1 MITGKIN
8 CSKIDK
14 TRLFKGEKGTYLDVV
29 LIETPNDQHGNDYMI
44 VQGVTKEEREKGIR
58 GAILGNAKIR
68 GGNRPQQAR
77 QSPPPAA
84 SKPAAQ
90 EGEGEDVPF

>member
-58 GAILGNAKIR
+58 GAILWECEDSRWESAAGLVKVR
-68 GGNRPQQAR
+68 RRPS
-77 QSPPPAA
+77 QSPLRRKARA
-84 SKPAAQ
+84 RT
-90 EGEGEDVPF
+90 PF